1 MGQILVLC
9 MTIVAANAQQT
20 AKAPTAEPHRPQ
32 SPPDSVTEN
41 TVTIGGQKIEY
52 QAIAGTITVGAT
64 DIYDALLSSDGQLL
78 PDVVINPTDPA
89 KPEDAPA
96 TARMFYTAYFA
107 KTTAAGSRPVMF
119 LYNGGPGSATLWLH
133 MGSFGPRRVVI
144 PDTEHKTAAP
154 YPIVDNP
161 YSLLDVTD
169 LVFIDAPGTGFSRIR
184 GKDKEKAFWGV
195 DQDAHAF
202 DRFIRRFL
210 TKYDRWNSPKYLF
223 GESYGTPRSA
233 VLSAILAGNV
243 DLNGIVLLS
252 AVLNFDNMVDG
263 PRWNPGTDE
272 PYALALPTYAATAFY
287 HRKLPVQP
295 PALQPFLKEVESFAL
310 GEYSAALLAGSQL
323 EDNQRRRVAE
333 KLHQYT
339 GLAVE
344 YILKSDLRVSG
355 GAFSKNLR
363 DAEGITVG
371 RLDSR
376 YRGPDLNRLSEEAEY
391 DPQDRAISAAYIAA
405 INDYLRRELKFGK
418 EETYKPG
425 ADEMG
430 NLWDFRHKAP
440 GGPADNQGFG
450 SATNTLPDLAYTMKS
465 NPKMRVMLAG
475 GYFDLATP
483 YFEGVFQMRHLQ
495 APRSLQQNISYKYYE
510 SGHMVYV
517 NEDVLRQFKADL
529 AQFVRATEDGK

>member
-9 MTIVAANAQQT
+9 MTIVAAHAQQT

-32 SPPDSVTEN
+32 SPPDSVSEN

-418 EETYKPG
+418 EETYKPV
-425 ADEMG
+425 ADEIG

-517 NEDVLRQFKADL
+517 NQDLLRQFKADL
-529 AQFVRATEDGK
+529 LQFVRATEDGK